1 MRKLIVLF
9 LLFTG
14 LIVVACSS
22 NKPQISLEV
31 TEIDLGDVINGE
43 VIIRD
48 VVVRNEGDA
57 ALVVDAVST
66 SCGCTQASLNSMSI
80 EPGDSTNLH
89 IEFDSGAHG
98 PDLNG
103 LLVRQIFIN
112 SNDPQQPEALIE
124 LAANVV
130 AQSLP

>member
-1 MRKLIVLF
+1 MRKLILIF

-14 LIVVACSS
+14 LFLVACKS
-22 NKPQISLEV
+22 KAPQISLEL
-31 TEIDLGDVINGE
+31 TEIDLGDVVNGE

-57 ALVVDAVST
+57 ALVVDTVST
-66 SCGCTQASLNSMSI
+66 SCGCTQATL
-80 EPGDSTNLH
+80 EPMTLAPGQDATLH

-103 LLVRQIFIN
+103 SLVRQVFIN

-124 LAANVV
+124 LSANVM
-130 AQSLP
+130 AKNSS